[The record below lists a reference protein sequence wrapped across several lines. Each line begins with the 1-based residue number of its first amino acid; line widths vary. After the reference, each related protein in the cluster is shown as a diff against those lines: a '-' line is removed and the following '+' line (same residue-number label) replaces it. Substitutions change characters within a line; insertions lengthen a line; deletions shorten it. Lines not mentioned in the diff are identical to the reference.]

1 MARLIILG
9 RGKKEKRG
17 DQENEA
23 ERRKQKWEG
32 WSLEDAAR
40 LMRRKDVEGKVD
52 VEGRGGDGLR
62 KQIQVEGE
70 GRR

>member
-1 MARLIILG
+1 MCSLG

>member
-1 MARLIILG
+1 
-9 RGKKEKRG
+9 
-17 DQENEA
+17 
-23 ERRKQKWEG
+23 
-32 WSLEDAAR
+32 LEDAAR

>member
-1 MARLIILG
+1 MCSLG

-17 DQENEA
+17 DRENEA